1 MQIPA
6 RIPGL
11 RWLTIAWGVYAVIW
25 ISLEGD
31 LRQVVALGV
40 CTMLVGLGHGVQRRW
55 AGRPFLAP
63 GWLAR
68 MAATGLLLGA
78 GSSILTLFFMALKTG
93 LHAHGPEFTADELA
107 WVLRQLPLWAGAGG
121 MTGLGLGLL
130 SLAMADDG

>member
-11 RWLTIAWGVYAVIW
+11 RWLTIVWGVYAAIW

-40 CTMLVGLGHGVQRRW
+40 CTMLVGLGHGMQRRW
-55 AGRPFLAP
+55 AGRPFPAP

-107 WVLRQLPLWAGAGG
+107 WVMRQLPLWAGVGG

-130 SLAMADDG
+130 SLAMVGD